1 MKILEQVF
9 SKINFIN
16 KKQRDFFIILIQG
29 LIGIAGKRTFRNLA
43 RYMQL
48 TEHTFARQMTKALD
62 FVGINTEIIK
72 ASISKNETLIA
83 AQDSTFVP
91 KSGKATHG
99 LDYFWNGS
107 ASKAEKGLE
116 IDVIAV
122 VKVGDKKAGYTISAE
137 QTPANPVPKS
147 ERKKKKTPEFS
158 KIDFAL
164 NHVKKTLVQLVD
176 LGIKY
181 FVTDAFFTKI
191 KYISGMIP
199 LGFQVVSKLRKDASL
214 RRIYTGPQKA
224 RGRRKRFDI
233 GKINFE
239 DFEQSL
245 VMKIAKEDTELR
257 SCIAYSTSLKRK
269 IKIVLVRKEV
279 SPSKY
284 GEAFLF
290 STDLE
295 LDTTKIYEYYIS
307 RFQIEFIFRDAKG
320 FTGLNDCQSRD
331 ARRIHYHLNASLT
344 ALNVVKIQDQELQ
357 QNSGVQHAFSMANWT
372 RKYLLDIA
380 INRFIVM
387 FGFDQT
393 SIKSHPN
400 YNSFLA
406 FGNINH

>member
-1 MKILEQVF
+1 MKILEQVL

-16 KKQRDFFIILIQG
+16 KKQKNFLTILIQG
-29 LIGIAGKRTFRNLA
+29 LIGISGKRTFRNLA

-48 TEHTFARQMTKALD
+48 TEHTFARQMAKTLN
-62 FVGINTEIIK
+62 FIGINAEIIK
-72 ASISKNETLIA
+72 ASKNEKEVLIA
-83 AQDSTFVP
+83 AQDLTFVP

-116 IDVIAV
+116 VDVIAV

-147 ERKKKKTPEFS
+147 ERKKKKATEFT
-158 KIDFAL
+158 KIDFCL
-164 NHVKKTLVQLVD
+164 NHVKKALKQLVD
-176 LGIKY
+176 LGIQY
-181 FVTDAFFTKI
+181 MVVDAFFAKI
-191 KYISGMIP
+191 KYISGLVFCGLHAI
-199 LGFQVVSKLRKDASL
+199 SKLRQDASL

-224 RGRRKRFDI
+224 RGRRKKFAT
-233 GKINFE
+233 GKVNFG

-245 VMKIAKEDTELR
+245 VTKIASENTELR
-257 SCIAYSTSLKRK
+257 SCIAYSTSLKRN
-269 IKIVLVRKEV
+269 IKVVLVRKEI
-279 SPSKY
+279 SHAKY

-295 LDTTKIYEYYIS
+295 LDTTKIYEYYVS

-344 ALNVVKIQDQELQ
+344 ALNVVKIQDHELQ

-372 RKYLLDIA
+372 RKYHVDIV
-380 INRFIVM
+380 INCFISM
-387 FGFDQT
+387 FGLDQT
-393 SIKSHPN
+393 FIKSHPN
-400 YNSFLA
+400 YNSFLS
-406 FGNINH
+406 FGNIIH